1 MYNGTLSK
9 QNVWGF
15 GHALHR
21 AVEKGRNDGETG
33 QNVQLAGV
41 WIISSYYI
49 PEDAVLR
56 HDVTWLSDQSA
67 MWKVEITQPRDS
79 ASSISGPPGG
89 ILHLL
94 RRTGS
99 AFTPS
104 SDFHCHAILDC
115 HAVATPY
122 EAPTWEKGQLV

>member
-1 MYNGTLSK
+1 MSGDLDAPCIGLLK
-9 QNVWGF
+9 
-15 GHALHR
+15 R
-21 AVEKGRNDGETG
+21 DEMMGRQGKTCK
-33 QNVQLAGV
+33 LAGV
-41 WIISSYYI
+41 WSISSYYI

-67 MWKVEITQPRDS
+67 MWKVEIAQPKYS

-104 SDFHCHAILDC
+104 SDFHCHAILHC
-115 HAVATPY
+115 QAIATPY